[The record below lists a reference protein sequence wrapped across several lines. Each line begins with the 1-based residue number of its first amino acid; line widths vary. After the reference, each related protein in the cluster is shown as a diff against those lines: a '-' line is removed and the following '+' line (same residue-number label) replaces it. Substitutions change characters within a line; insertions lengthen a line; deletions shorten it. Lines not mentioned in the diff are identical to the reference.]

1 MFRDGTGLS
10 SVLGRA
16 PEESFPITL
25 GSFANIGRQEPH
37 RHNVDKALPHMK
49 NPASQLNVNIIPSP
63 EQEVRG
69 SNVCLELREIW
80 ALFLAQPTRTPE
92 QEVRGSHVWS

>member
-37 RHNVDKALPHMK
+37 RHNVDKALSHMK
-49 NPASQLNVNIIPSP
+49 NPHLN
-63 EQEVRG
+63 
-69 SNVCLELREIW
+69 
-80 ALFLAQPTRTPE
+80 
-92 QEVRGSHVWS
+92 